1 MLKWMAQQVIEK
13 MEEEWKIVTLS
24 REASAAIDTQLAEAL
39 VGIKNDFDRK
49 HAASPRYVAEIESTT
64 SEV

>member
-1 MLKWMAQQVIEK
+1 MLEWIAQQVIEK
-13 MEEEWKIVTLS
+13 MEEEWKVVTLS

-49 HAASPRYVAEIESTT
+49 HAASRRYAAKIESTT
-64 SEV
+64 AEV